1 MCGFSLPLV
10 FLIRQRRQR
19 QVIKLARQFQERNRA
34 AAKRCRDRKNEK
46 LNFLEGEVSTL
57 KEKKARLIDEQ
68 NNLKSELQSLQQR
81 YNSHVGSNQPE
92 CAYNSP
98 LPVCDFKQL
107 WSFNKKL
114 PLICSLLM
122 LMWYKSSYEIQFIKN
137 KRVTKIKLFST
148 EKWSKVEFFFIFFLW
163 INNFTSWKRT
173 LTCLQ

>member
-1 MCGFSLPLV
+1 MKMISIRSHTLTTDFFKVSLTLTE
-10 FLIRQRRQR
+10 IMTDETDTKGETN
-19 QVIKLARQFQERNRA
+19 KLGHFNGEANPMQPISLEKNEELKKLKKQERNRA

-107 WSFNKKL
+107 
-114 PLICSLLM
+114 
-122 LMWYKSSYEIQFIKN
+122 
-137 KRVTKIKLFST
+137 
-148 EKWSKVEFFFIFFLW
+148 
-163 INNFTSWKRT
+163 
-173 LTCLQ
+173 

>member
-1 MCGFSLPLV
+1 MISIRSHTLTIDFFKVSLTLTEIMTDETDTKGETNHLSRFNGEPNPMQPISLEKNEE
-10 FLIRQRRQR
+10 LK
-19 QVIKLARQFQERNRA
+19 KLKKQERNRA

-107 WSFNKKL
+107 
-114 PLICSLLM
+114 
-122 LMWYKSSYEIQFIKN
+122 
-137 KRVTKIKLFST
+137 
-148 EKWSKVEFFFIFFLW
+148 
-163 INNFTSWKRT
+163 
-173 LTCLQ
+173 

>member
-1 MCGFSLPLV
+1 MTDETDAKGETNKLGHFNGEQNPMQPISLEKNEELK
-10 FLIRQRRQR
+10 
-19 QVIKLARQFQERNRA
+19 KLKKQERNRA

-81 YNSHVGSNQPE
+81 YNSHVGSTQPE

-107 WSFNKKL
+107 
-114 PLICSLLM
+114 
-122 LMWYKSSYEIQFIKN
+122 
-137 KRVTKIKLFST
+137 
-148 EKWSKVEFFFIFFLW
+148 
-163 INNFTSWKRT
+163 
-173 LTCLQ
+173 